1 MDLNG
6 VLEGSRPVSAAG
18 GAGSAVVPKFD
29 PVILELGAAGE
40 DGERLVFLEYQDRVR
55 RFFRKKGVPEEEAP
69 DLTQDTFLRV
79 FRAEASFD
87 NRVQLEAWLFE
98 IARGVWINCLRDRK
112 AKKRAGASISLDEPD
127 REGEPRDVSD
137 AAYQP
142 GDGQD
147 ALTGAITR
155 EQLEILRRALDEL
168 PEQMRQC
175 VSLRLRDDLK
185 YKEIAEVMRISIE
198 TVKSHIHQAKQRL
211 RSKLEPVFGRIDFEE

>member
-1 MDLNG
+1 MALNG

-40 DGERLVFLEYQDRVR
+40 DGERLFFFKYQDRVR
-55 RFFRKKGVPEEEAP
+55 RFFRKKGVSEEEAP

-87 NRVQLEAWLFE
+87 NRAQLEAWLFE
-98 IARGVWINCLRDRK
+98 IARNVWANWLRERM
-112 AKKRAGASISLDEPD
+112 ALKRAATLVPLDAPD
-127 REGEPRDVSD
+127 REGEPRDVAD
-137 AAYQP
+137 PAFEP
-142 GDGQD
+142 GGGQD
-147 ALTGAITR
+147 APTGAITR
-155 EQLEILRRALDEL
+155 EQLEILRRELAEL

-175 VSLRLRDDLK
+175 VHLRLRDDLR